1 MFNISRLM
9 VLFFVVLFSFISC
22 NKDSKIV
29 KDIYNCWEIV
39 DFMSVESVAYPKNND
54 YNPII
59 QFYKEGNYTL
69 DLDVNGCSGEFNL
82 TGEGEIEITLAGCT
96 KLCCD
101 SDFSKKIQEMLSQ
114 VSSYSIERNKL
125 PIYFY

>member
-1 MFNISRLM
+1 MILCRGIS
-9 VLFFVVLFSFISC
+9 SI
-22 NKDSKIV
+22 
-29 KDIYNCWEIV
+29 
-39 DFMSVESVAYPKNND
+39 AKNNE

-59 QFYKEGNYTL
+59 EFYKEGNYTL
-69 DLDVNGCSGEFNL
+69 ELDVNGCSGEFKL

-125 PIYFY
+125 KLNITGWGWINLELND